1 MNAGE
6 AARPA
11 CYREDGPR
19 PEPKLSRPDSR
30 PPQLTAQPSTAALQ
44 RHGLQLHAA
53 RASERADRL
62 ESLAVAGRAR
72 WSDVYQARGEA
83 RRLRQMAR
91 GAA

>member
-19 PEPKLSRPDSR
+19 LESKLSRPDSR
-30 PPQLTAQPSTAALQ
+30 PPDRTAQPRTLA
-44 RHGLQLHAA
+44 LQLHGLLVRATQ
-53 RASERADRL
+53 ASERADRL
-62 ESLAVAGRAR
+62 ESLAVAGRLPWSQVYAAR
-72 WSDVYQARGEA
+72 HEA
-83 RRLRQMAR
+83 RRLRQLAR